1 MTDISPESAPGGPG
15 DEQIPDDLSTLFDGL
30 DPAKRARLEKSA
42 RAAVRETRAGMTDAT
57 TGSGHEIPAP
67 PAAAVAGG
75 LVFDDEDQEDAT
87 TAPVPAPR
95 ASSEGWNWQDAFPA
109 GTFDSAVWAHRKKV
123 FLHGLARHA
132 GHSHVYAWR
141 LSKLSGLGMVAGARD
156 SWHYYTAQEYADM
169 VDTAR
174 RKNLNPDIIAA
185 LREERN
191 ETART
196 RRREPM
202 LVGASTAVLTVIAA
216 AVAVADVYGL
226 LASSPAAVLLLG
238 ILSAMGLR
246 EHKRRNPDEALSQVF
261 ALPFGTGPD
270 VPLTDSL
277 LNKVFR
283 LAKVFTKDDQEITLT
298 EPIRPAEIKGV
309 EAKFKLPDE
318 VTFSQVMAKRE
329 AIAAALDVE
338 VHWLDIQQDG
348 SPSRVSFWYCTSDP
362 FGEARTSPLVDNPE
376 RTDVW
381 KRGILIGFN
390 RRGLPIYLKLRHV
403 MALLGGM
410 SRTGKGMIL
419 RNLICGLGLDPRVNL
434 RLVAGAKPGEHRG
447 YAPICSTFF
456 GRRPDR
462 LIALLDALLR
472 EAYRREDYLEEQGRA
487 KLGEK
492 DLDRFPLEILI
503 IDEYKQY
510 ASSSMRIPDWTD
522 PEGKR
527 TIKVA
532 DRIAEQLEELAAFAA
547 ALNIT
552 VLVSTQDPDANTI
565 PRGYK
570 SNSGARVATR
580 TGGSVQTNA
589 ILKDGATGAGLRA
602 HDIPESLKGGA
613 IVDIDGAPGE
623 IIRGFFIEDEEYDG
637 AADIIAAGLALRE
650 ELGRAPGQ
658 FADEVEEFLIAVTNA
673 SSMAGGPTGSGRPGP
688 KADGTAVL
696 EKTTVLTLMLDAFA
710 KAGAVDR
717 LRTGDLL
724 PVLADMDPETY
735 SYEALEVDEVPEG
748 HEDHAATLK
757 SYNRAGGKRIAEEIA
772 KALDG
777 TGRTLVAREWTTAPR
792 GRGYLL
798 ADVRAAAGIAPE

>member
-1 MTDISPESAPGGPG
+1 MTDISPESAPGGP
-15 DEQIPDDLSTLFDGL
+15 DDQRIPDDLSSLFAD
-30 DPAKRARLEKSA
+30 DPASRDRLEKSA
-42 RAAVRETRAGMTDAT
+42 RDAVRETRAGMADVT
-57 TGSGHEIPAP
+57 TGSAHEIPVPVP
-67 PAAAVAGG
+67 PAETVVGA
-75 LVFDDEDQEDAT
+75 LVFEDDDEDQEHDGV
-87 TAPVPAPR
+87 APVPAPR
-95 ASSEGWNWQDAFPA
+95 PSSDGWNWQDAFPV

-123 FLHGLARHA
+123 FLHSLARHA
-132 GHSHVYAWR
+132 GHTHVYAWR
-141 LSKLSGLGMVAGARD
+141 LSKLSGLGVMAGARD

-196 RRREPM
+196 RRREPL

-226 LASSPAAVLLLG
+226 LAASPAAVLMLG
-238 ILSAMGLR
+238 ILSALGLR
-246 EHKRRNPDEALSQVF
+246 EHKRRNPNEELSQVF

-277 LNKVFR
+277 LNKVLR
-283 LAKVFTKDDQEITLT
+283 TAKVLKEGQEITLT

-309 EAKFKLPDE
+309 EAKFKLPEE
-318 VTFSQVMAKRE
+318 VTFSQLMAKRE
-329 AIAAALDVE
+329 QIAAALDVE

-376 RTDVW
+376 QTDVW

-390 RRGLPIYLKLRHV
+390 RRGMPIYLKLRHV

-456 GRRPDR
+456 GRRPER

-510 ASSSMRIPDWTD
+510 ASSSVRIPDWTD
-522 PEGKR
+522 PKGER
-527 TIKVA
+527 TIKAA

-637 AADIIAAGLALRE
+637 AADIIAAGRELRE
-650 ELGRAPGQ
+650 SLGRAPGQ
-658 FADEVEEFLIAVTNA
+658 FADEVEEFLIAVTGE
-673 SSMAGGPTGSGRPGP
+673 SSLAGGPTGSGRPGHKDAETDEP
-688 KADGTAVL
+688 
-696 EKTTVLTLMLDAFA
+696 EETTVLTLMLDAFA
-710 KAGAVDR
+710 KAAPVDR
-717 LRTGDLL
+717 LRTADLL
-724 PVLADMDPETY
+724 PLLADLAPETF
-735 SYEALEVDEVPEG
+735 SYEALRVDEEADG
-748 HEDHAATLK
+748 AKAT
-757 SYNRAGGKRIAEEIA
+757 YNRQGGKKLAEEIA

-777 TGRTLVAREWTTAPR
+777 TDRELTTSEWTVAPR